1 MFELLVYSSLVYVDL
16 DVIREEWRKEFGLLD
31 VNKVSSFYGINRDVF
46 NGEDFIVKTW
56 LDVMFN
62 DIRIHRGNFVQPNQV
77 IEITAWNIF

>member
-1 MFELLVYSSLVYVDL
+1 MFELLVYSCLVYVDL
-16 DVIREEWRKEFGLLD
+16 DVIREEWRKEFGSLD

>member
-1 MFELLVYSSLVYVDL
+1 MFELLVYSCLVYVDL

>member
-1 MFELLVYSSLVYVDL
+1 MFELLVYSCLVYVDL

-62 DIRIHRGNFVQPNQV
+62 DVRIHRGNFVQPNQV

>member
-1 MFELLVYSSLVYVDL
+1 MFELLVYSCLVYVDL
-16 DVIREEWRKEFGLLD
+16 GVIREEWRKEFGLLD

>member
-1 MFELLVYSSLVYVDL
+1 MFELLVYSCLVYVDL

-77 IEITAWNIF
+77 IEVTAWNIF